1 MTLAGAE
8 WVPAPSGGLGWA
20 VDTADKLLL
29 HTTEG
34 ATIEGA
40 IAAYRSHGAWPHLTV
55 DPLTRRIVEHIDY
68 NRAAGA
74 LYNGPDPMEPNRSS
88 AVIQVEIVG
97 RAANTHTYSDD
108 WYRWLAVYVIRP
120 LAQMLG
126 IPKRCTRFYGA
137 MHGTIAI
144 ETWPGRL
151 WGQRWVTYAGILGHQ
166 NVGDGNDHWD
176 PGFLNAEKL
185 LTYAFGYGEVWD
197 PITGALTPVGD
208 FGGALIP
215 DPSTSGDDDLTP
227 LQSQAFDIMVGVLTP
242 TYPPYGRPASL
253 ADILDVSLK
262 NHAAS
267 TGVLQQIAASL
278 RSIDEKLSQPAAA
291 VDTDELVAKLLAALG
306 EKLS

>member
-1 MTLAGAE
+1 MTLPGAE

-40 IAAYRSHGAWPHLTV
+40 ISAYRSHGAWPHVTV
-55 DPLTRRIVEHIDY
+55 DPLARRICEHIPY
-68 NRAAGA
+68 NRAASA

-108 WYRWLAVYVIRP
+108 WYRWLATSVVRP
-120 LAQMLG
+120 LAQLLG

-137 MHGTIAI
+137 MHGTIAT
-144 ETWPGRL
+144 EDWPGRL
-151 WGQRWVTYAGILGHQ
+151 WGERWRTYAGILGHQ

-185 LTYAFGYGEVWD
+185 LSYAFGYGEVWD
-197 PITGALTPVGD
+197 PITGALTLVGD
-208 FGGALIP
+208 LGGALIP
-215 DPSTSGDDDLTP
+215 DEGDNELTP
-227 LQSQAFDIMVGVLTP
+227 LQSQAFDIMIGVLTH

-253 ADILDVSLK
+253 ADILDATLK
-262 NHAAS
+262 NHVA
-267 TGVLQQIAASL
+267 TTNVLQQIATSL
-278 RSIDEKLSQPAAA
+278 RSIDAKLDQPSSA
-291 VDTDELVAKLLAALG
+291 VPVDELVDKLLVALG
-306 EKLS
+306 QKLA